1 MKPSQRS
8 RFWRTTAQTIA
19 GTLAVGLIT
28 AVCYRAQLSSGIPAF
43 LFLLVVVTQSVFGG
57 FLPAAVVSVVAV
69 GCVDYFFI
77 PPVLEW
83 QITDPIDA
91 VGLLTY
97 WVTSLVIS
105 RLASNAQR
113 EAEKAEKKRRETAL
127 LYGAA
132 SQLLSLEPEVAG
144 GTQSLRVFREV
155 FDLRAVCLYDGATS
169 TLLTEG
175 EPRYRL
181 AEMTA
186 RAYADSLD
194 NRDLSDDLNIRC
206 LRVAGALKGAIGFES
221 KLDVE
226 FPVDALSLLA
236 ATTLER
242 AHSFR
247 DSATAAAVA
256 QAEILRSALLDALA
270 HEFKTPLAAIMAA
283 AGGLRINGRLGPDQ
297 IELAELIESES
308 SRLGHLTTRLL
319 KIARLDRDEVK
330 PNMEVTD
337 LSRLI
342 RRLAKEYQAHDSE
355 RKVTVSAPKEP
366 AEVMSDPELINLA
379 VAQLLDN
386 AVKYSPLTTPV
397 DIELSRNNR
406 VVDIFV
412 TSRGEPIRSQDQEQ
426 IFERFYRTPD
436 AVEGVSSGTG
446 LGLYVARKIVL
457 AHSGTLALDRDHSP
471 PEHVT
476 FRMSLPAIRRES
488 ENAD

>member
-1 MKPSQRS
+1 MKPSKRS
-8 RFWRTTAQTIA
+8 RLWRTTVQTIV

-28 AVCYRAQLSSGIPAF
+28 AVGYRAQLNSGIPAF
-43 LFLLVVVTQSVFGG
+43 LFLLVVVTLSVFGG
-57 FLPAAVVSVVAV
+57 FLPAAVVSVAAV

-97 WVTSLVIS
+97 WATSLVIS

-113 EAEKAEKKRRETAL
+113 EAERAEKKRRETAL
-127 LYGAA
+127 LYDAA
-132 SQLLSLEPEVAG
+132 SRLLSLEPEVAG

-155 FDLRAVCLYDGATS
+155 FSLRAVCLYDGATS
-169 TLLTEG
+169 ALLTEG
-175 EPRYRL
+175 EPRHRL

-186 RAYADSLD
+186 RAYADHQD
-194 NRDLSDDLNIRC
+194 NSDANDDLSIRC
-206 LRVAGALKGAIGFES
+206 LHVAGTLKGAIGFES
-221 KLDVE
+221 GLDVE
-226 FPVDALSLLA
+226 FPADPLSLLA

-256 QAEILRSALLDALA
+256 QAEILRSAILDALA

-283 AGGLRINGRLGPDQ
+283 AGGLRINRRLGPDEV
-297 IELAELIESES
+297 ELAELIESES

-319 KIARLDRDEVK
+319 RIARLDRDEVK
-330 PNMEVTD
+330 PKMEVTD
-337 LSRLI
+337 LGSLI
-342 RRLAKEYQAHDSE
+342 KRLAKEYQAHDSE
-355 RKVTVSAPKEP
+355 RKVTVSAPSEP

-397 DIELSRNNR
+397 DIELSRNNGA
-406 VVDIFV
+406 VDVFV
-412 TSRGEPIRSQDQEQ
+412 TNLGQPIRPQDQEK
-426 IFERFYRTPD
+426 IFERFYRTSD
-436 AVEGVSSGTG
+436 AIEGVSSGTG

-457 AHSGTLALDRDHSP
+457 AHCGTLTLDRDHAP
-471 PEHVT
+471 PDHVT
-476 FRMSLPAIRRES
+476 FRMSLPTIHCEPG
-488 ENAD
+488 NAN